1 MIRSIFLSHE
11 QLQPYHTFKLCLYLG
26 MLIASSIAWL
36 FLFFHSSIWPTHQKI
51 SLHTAT
57 HSNKFFIP
65 YSSLPLS
72 RNSYSLPLLSFL
84 SPPPRNGTTYAGG
97 GGEATLDGRDGDGSA
112 GWPRVEAEA
121 VQLDGHR
128 PCRREAERSDAD
140 ARRLR
145 EAASD
150 HRGRRQPS
158 RMWPGTEATSTA
170 GAWGETEGRGE
181 RDVSGPQLTNRCG
194 LSNLA
199 CYWAC
204 LASRKAWP
212 VSWRVCWRVIF
223 YVSFNLV
230 RRVIWSL
237 C

>member
-1 MIRSIFLSHE
+1 MPIFGNVNSIFNSMTIFVFPFIHLANAPKDFSPYCYT
-11 QLQPYHTFKLCLYLG
+11 LQQILYSVLFIATVSKL
-26 MLIASSIAWL
+26 L
-36 FLFFHSSIWPTHQKI
+36 FSPSPLFSFPTPSQRHYI
-51 SLHTAT
+51 C
-57 HSNKFFIP
+57 P
-65 YSSLPLS
+65 
-72 RNSYSLPLLSFL
+72 
-84 SPPPRNGTTYAGG
+84 G

-140 ARRLR
+140 ARRLW

-158 RMWPGTEATSTA
+158 RMWPGTEATSTT

-181 RDVSGPQLTNRCG
+181 RDVCGPQLTNRCG